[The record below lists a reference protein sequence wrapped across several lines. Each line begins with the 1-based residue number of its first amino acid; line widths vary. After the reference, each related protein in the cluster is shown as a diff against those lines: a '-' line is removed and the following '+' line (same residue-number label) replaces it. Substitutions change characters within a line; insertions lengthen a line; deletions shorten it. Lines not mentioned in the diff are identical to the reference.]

1 MGRRGRGQGGCER
14 RIEVFV
20 KIQKK
25 NWGGGVGGGSGGQ
38 WEGSGWGGVRVDVN
52 EIEVFVKNQKKNL
65 GGGRW
70 GGGSGS
76 GWGVRVDVN
85 EELKFL

>member
-1 MGRRGRGQGGCER
+1 MDVNE
-14 RIEVFV
+14 IEVFV

-25 NWGGGVGGGSGGQ
+25 YIFFLGGVGGG
-38 WEGSGWGGVRVDVN
+38 
-52 EIEVFVKNQKKNL
+52 L
-65 GGGRW
+65 W

>member
-1 MGRRGRGQGGCER
+1 MGWGREGEGSGLGGQGGCEL

-25 NWGGGVGGGSGGQ
+25 NFWGGGGGGVGG
-38 WEGSGWGGVRVDVN
+38 
-52 EIEVFVKNQKKNL
+52 
-65 GGGRW
+65 
-70 GGGSGS
+70 
-76 GWGVRVDVN
+76 GVRVDVN

>member
-1 MGRRGRGQGGCER
+1 MNEIEVFVKIQKKKIFFWGVGSVGGGRLGCRGRVGGQSGCKR

-25 NWGGGVGGGSGGQ
+25 KKFFFFFFFWG
-38 WEGSGWGGVRVDVN
+38 
-52 EIEVFVKNQKKNL
+52 

-70 GGGSGS
+70 GGVGVGL
-76 GWGVRVDVN
+76 GVRVDVN